1 MNTKSITV
9 CYKNIANSAKTYFDY
24 YLAVPRLSF
33 SQSPRKNALTR
44 YLTLIFLFCPESHD
58 ESMPLSLFEHSK
70 SLEKTTF

>member
-9 CYKNIANSAKTYFDY
+9 CYKNIVNSAKTYFDY

-44 YLTLIFLFCPESHD
+44 YLTLNFLFCHESHE

-70 SLEKTTF
+70 SLEPATF